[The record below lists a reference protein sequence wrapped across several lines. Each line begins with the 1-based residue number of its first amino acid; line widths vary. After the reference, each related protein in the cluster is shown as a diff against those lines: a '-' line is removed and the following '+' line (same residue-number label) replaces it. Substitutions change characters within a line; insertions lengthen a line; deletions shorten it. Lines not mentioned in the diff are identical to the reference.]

1 MTISALRD
9 LDAADERLWDRYVAR
24 LKAEPGIAI
33 TEIGK
38 HDVPALAGAATPPE
52 RKWLI
57 GGLRDPLA
65 VDPGLVL
72 RELSIDPARV
82 VAKWQPYQSLDP
94 QFVLKRAQVALAPPA
109 TVTLAIEG
117 DRIVAAGSAPSTW
130 MQHAASRTP
139 PAGVSSVDL
148 SQVRDL
154 DEADERL
161 WETYVAR
168 LRAEPGIVITEI
180 GRRDGQWLV
189 GGLRDPLAVDP
200 ELVLRETSIDPARV
214 VAHWQPYQSLNPE
227 FVLKRVQAALAPPP
241 TVTLA
246 VENDRIVAVGSAPL
260 AWIRRV
266 RASSRMLSIGALP
279 VDLSQVRDL
288 TEGALGKLRDAIQ
301 SKEIR
306 FEYNNPL
313 PARAQ
318 EAVLDQLAEELKQL
332 TALSASLSVTTRVT
346 LTGHSDATGVG
357 LYNLAL
363 SLARAEAVRTM
374 LKKRGVDPDLLAV
387 RSAGTLEPRE
397 EANTEVA
404 RSLNRRVSF
413 TVGIDE

>member
-1 MTISALRD
+1 MIRWRS
-9 LDAADERLWDRYVAR
+9 
-24 LKAEPGIAI
+24 
-33 TEIGK
+33 
-38 HDVPALAGAATPPE
+38 TP
-52 RKWLI
+52 
-57 GGLRDPLA
+57 
-65 VDPGLVL
+65 
-72 RELSIDPARV
+72 
-82 VAKWQPYQSLDP
+82 
-94 QFVLKRAQVALAPPA
+94 
-109 TVTLAIEG
+109 
-117 DRIVAAGSAPSTW
+117 
-130 MQHAASRTP
+130 
-139 PAGVSSVDL
+139 SS
-148 SQVRDL
+148 S
-154 DEADERL
+154 
-161 WETYVAR
+161 
-168 LRAEPGIVITEI
+168 
-180 GRRDGQWLV
+180 
-189 GGLRDPLAVDP
+189 
-200 ELVLRETSIDPARV
+200 LRETSIDPARV

-318 EAVLDQLAEELKQL
+318 EAVLDQLAEELKEL